1 MNAEIVKRSFL
12 LLAFSAFSVGASHL
26 NQDSMRTK
34 AAHLISAVFGAILVN
49 RK

>member
-1 MNAEIVKRSFL
+1 MNAEIVKRVFL
-12 LLAFSAFSVGASHL
+12 LLAFNAFSVGASHL

-34 AAHLISAVFGAILVN
+34 AAYLIAAGFGAILAN